1 MHTAS
6 ALYRKYLKNDYVR
19 IMAGGFLVII
29 LTLLS
34 GSRDYNGSGMTVITA
49 ALAGTAAPAAFAVKM
64 LMTAATAGAGFK
76 GGEIIPAMFIGATFG
91 CTAAPFLGL
100 DPVLGAEICL
110 VAFFCGVVNCP
121 VSSLL
126 LSVEF
131 FGSGNFLLFG
141 VASSVSYML
150 SGYYSLYSGQ
160 KFMNS
165 KPDADADFPSG
176 KMISFYR
183 RGILMRKQ
191 LCRLPLT
198 KIRTKAEIPQVSDF
212 QIPAGFF
219 ALSSGRW
226 RRPASAGTGVL
237 SGSFR
242 LTLKPAPERKSLSL
256 LHRLHTEL
264 LLQRIDLALI
274 CLLRRIPSF
283 CGHFIVNRILHA
295 ERFVQ
300 RAAECLV
307 YVICR
312 CFDCAVHIQIAYAL
326 FQQENVLHQIFIIHF
341 IFLLKL
347 QQSVEILENLLVF
360 LGHLFETALQLSV
373 LNLTDGLFALCLE
386 NTVL

>member
-1 MHTAS
+1 MLVMCGMSATFCALFGTPLTAAFFAIEVAGVGTVFYAGLLPAVVASFIAKLTALSLGVSRQAFIIAGVQETSLFLFVKIIALGILCAMLSIIFCRVMHTAS

-165 KPDADADFPSG
+165 KLTPTP
-176 KMISFYR
+176 IS
-183 RGILMRKQ
+183 
-191 LCRLPLT
+191 RLA
-198 KIRTKAEIPQVSDF
+198 K
-212 QIPAGFF
+212 
-219 ALSSGRW
+219 
-226 RRPASAGTGVL
+226 
-237 SGSFR
+237 
-242 LTLKPAPERKSLSL
+242 
-256 LHRLHTEL
+256 
-264 LLQRIDLALI
+264 
-274 CLLRRIPSF
+274 
-283 CGHFIVNRILHA
+283 
-295 ERFVQ
+295 
-300 RAAECLV
+300 
-307 YVICR
+307 
-312 CFDCAVHIQIAYAL
+312 
-326 FQQENVLHQIFIIHF
+326 
-341 IFLLKL
+341 
-347 QQSVEILENLLVF
+347 
-360 LGHLFETALQLSV
+360 
-373 LNLTDGLFALCLE
+373 
-386 NTVL
+386 